1 MQPTVMEYDYEYAL
15 DEDVEIEEEDYDY
28 EYDQPDVKQEVEVEA
43 LPQQQQQQQYHLQQ
57 QQQYH
62 LQQQQQVIQQQEQQL
77 KTYYE
82 SKAAAD
88 GQKILELQTNYE
100 EATKRLSAAEQEI
113 TSLKNRKSKNNV
125 AREEIKKLEERVEL
139 IKSKAKEKIEEKDGI
154 IGELSTK
161 LKNYEEM
168 LAVLEVQCKEA
179 VVKFNAFQQEIAKK
193 EEVILRQNAFKNRY
207 DFTVNYL
214 TEKCQ
219 YITDQYELRIKAL
232 EAKLENNE
240 SQTQKFSN
248 TVPGPEDSK
257 LNPNLLVPVDCKQNI
272 NLPSDGS
279 SLVNQDSS
287 ASKEDLVETA
297 VIEIEDPSADTDKI
311 TLTETIQELETT
323 EPMVQ

>member
-1 MQPTVMEYDYEYAL
+1 MKPTVIEYDYEYAL

-43 LPQQQQQQQYHLQQ
+43 LPQQQQQH
-57 QQQYH
+57 QYH

-100 EATKRLSAAEQEI
+100 EATKRLSEAREEI
-113 TSLKNRKSKNNV
+113 TSLKKRKSKNNV

-139 IKSKAKEKIEEKDGI
+139 IKTKAKEKIEEKDGI

-207 DFTVNYL
+207 DFTVNY
-214 TEKCQ
+214 
-219 YITDQYELRIKAL
+219 
-232 EAKLENNE
+232 
-240 SQTQKFSN
+240 
-248 TVPGPEDSK
+248 
-257 LNPNLLVPVDCKQNI
+257 
-272 NLPSDGS
+272 
-279 SLVNQDSS
+279 
-287 ASKEDLVETA
+287 
-297 VIEIEDPSADTDKI
+297 
-311 TLTETIQELETT
+311 
-323 EPMVQ
+323 